1 MDADD
6 KRFLRD
12 ETVHGWEIVDGTARL
27 CAMNLLLHGIG
38 TPNGQSLVTVADALR
53 GDPGVRVDVVAANP
67 PFGRKSSMTMV
78 NEAGEVERED
88 LVIVRDDFWAS
99 TSNKQLNFLQHIK
112 TMLKIGGRA
121 AVVLPD
127 NVLFEAGA
135 GETIRRRLL
144 AECDLH
150 TILRLPTGIFYA
162 QGVKANVLFFDRK
175 PAAADPWTKDD
186 VGVRPAHQ
194 HALHAEDQAAAGSR
208 PRRLRR
214 RLLPRATE
222 SKRVESERFRRFGYD
237 ELIARD
243 KANLD
248 ITWLRDD
255 TLDDA
260 STLPAPGG
268 ARRRDRRRARSRP
281 RPVHRAGGDPAG
293 HHGRHRNQRVM
304 SINKAYLLGA
314 GASMDAGLPLASG
327 ITSLALEHLN
337 DNSQP
342 SERDLAGV
350 LNFVVAAMVA
360 HAARH
365 GGRPDQFPDIES
377 VVSAVDLLASRSDV
391 ELTPFVQSWDPGVLS
406 ASRGRDA
413 NARTAV
419 RKMREAIEAPREL
432 FAERPFSE
440 AFDLMLDD
448 RLGSD
453 SGHLFKRLNVALMRM
468 LLTILQTPEA
478 TRLAYLQ
485 PLVDLGA
492 GTDGVTVA
500 TLNYDLTVET
510 AAAEHGIALS
520 TGVDDWLFKGRVDFP
535 ADGIRLIKLH
545 GSVGWTAA
553 APTATGLRLKPE
565 PFDPRPPIP
574 SSLETP
580 AVIYG
585 KRGKLRGDGP
595 YLDLRGA
602 FARALSQSSVWW
614 LSAIPSAMTTSTP

>member
-1 MDADD
+1 
-6 KRFLRD
+6 
-12 ETVHGWEIVDGTARL
+12 
-27 CAMNLLLHGIG
+27 
-38 TPNGQSLVTVADALR
+38 
-53 GDPGVRVDVVAANP
+53 
-67 PFGRKSSMTMV
+67 
-78 NEAGEVERED
+78 
-88 LVIVRDDFWAS
+88 
-99 TSNKQLNFLQHIK
+99 
-112 TMLKIGGRA
+112 
-121 AVVLPD
+121 
-127 NVLFEAGA
+127 
-135 GETIRRRLL
+135 
-144 AECDLH
+144 
-150 TILRLPTGIFYA
+150 
-162 QGVKANVLFFDRK
+162 
-175 PAAADPWTKDD
+175 
-186 VGVRPAHQ
+186 
-194 HALHAEDQAAAGSR
+194 
-208 PRRLRR
+208 
-214 RLLPRATE
+214 
-222 SKRVESERFRRFGYD
+222 
-237 ELIARD
+237 
-243 KANLD
+243 
-248 ITWLRDD
+248 
-255 TLDDA
+255 
-260 STLPAPGG
+260 
-268 ARRRDRRRARSRP
+268 
-281 RPVHRAGGDPAG
+281 
-293 HHGRHRNQRVM
+293 M

-406 ASRGRDA
+406 ASRGRNA

-419 RKMREAIEAPREL
+419 RKMREAIEAPRDL

-478 TRLAYLQ
+478 TRLAYLK

-510 AAAEHGIALS
+510 AAAEHGIAVS

-535 ADGIRLIKLH
+535 ADGIHLIKLH

-574 SSLETP
+574 GSLETP

-602 FARALSQSSVWW
+602 FARALESVECLVAIGYSFGDDHVNSLIRRW
-614 LSAIPSAMTTSTP
+614 LTAAPSRWLVSVDPSPPRIPFGFDGSFRGELARLIPSAHDLMREPGLRPQFYQLQEKAESALPRVCLPAAALRATFEAWEVGLRAPR